1 MDTAGLSKIDAL
13 TKAIA
18 AFTAI
23 IALVTAYL
31 GYRLKR
37 AEARS
42 AKLIEPEDKT
52 SVRLL
57 SVDYGP
63 VKRSKW
69 TKIKWVIVRWAMLVI
84 GLSSAMVTAKGV
96 YVFLFG
102 NIASGLFSMLF
113 FGACTYGYFV
123 LFFQLRGDPTRWSSP
138 VLKKARI
145 RVAGEY
151 REVFERCRVSLC
163 ALGAKIETLDLDR
176 GRIGA
181 RTPIRLRSFGQK
193 IKVRIRGLQSTE
205 CQITVSSDST
215 WPTTRWDLGKNRSNL
230 QKFIDGL

>member
-1 MDTAGLSKIDAL
+1 MDTAGLSRIDAL
-13 TKAIA
+13 SKGIA
-18 AFTAI
+18 AFTAT

-37 AEARS
+37 AETRS

-63 VKRSKW
+63 VKRNKW
-69 TKIKWVIVRWAMLVI
+69 TKIKWVMIRWAMVPI
-84 GLSSAMVTAKGV
+84 GLTSAVVTAQGV
-96 YVFLFG
+96 YVFLWR

-123 LFFQLRGDPTRWSSP
+123 MFFQLRGDPKRWSSP

-145 RVAGEY
+145 MVAGEY
-151 REVFERCRVSLC
+151 RQVFERCRLSVC
-163 ALGAKIETLDLDR
+163 AMGARIETLDLER
-176 GRIGA
+176 GRITA

-193 IKVRIRGLQSTE
+193 IKVRIQGLESFE
-205 CQITVSSDST
+205 CQIIVSSDSVC
-215 WPTTRWDLGKNRSNL
+215 PTTRWDLGRNRSNL